1 MNTELDVTDKISCC
15 CWPLVL
21 LKGFRYRT
29 SYSENFHLH
38 VNASGSEYVVGLLF
52 WKITRVCIMIYVMI
66 FLSEGGGIAVVHS
79 GEVLEPPSSPG
90 VNTSNLTEEAS
101 AS

>member
-21 LKGFRYRT
+21 LKGFQYRT

-38 VNASGSEYVVGLLF
+38 INASGAEYVVGLLF

-66 FLSEGGGIAVVHS
+66 FLSEGGKCSCPQRG
-79 GEVLEPPSSPG
+79 GFEPPSSPG
-90 VNTSNLTEEAS
+90 VNTSTLTEETS

>member
-1 MNTELDVTDKISCC
+1 MYYDLCHDIS
-15 CWPLVL
+15 V
-21 LKGFRYRT
+21 R
-29 SYSENFHLH
+29 
-38 VNASGSEYVVGLLF
+38 
-52 WKITRVCIMIYVMI
+52 
-66 FLSEGGGIAVVHS
+66 GGGIAVVHS